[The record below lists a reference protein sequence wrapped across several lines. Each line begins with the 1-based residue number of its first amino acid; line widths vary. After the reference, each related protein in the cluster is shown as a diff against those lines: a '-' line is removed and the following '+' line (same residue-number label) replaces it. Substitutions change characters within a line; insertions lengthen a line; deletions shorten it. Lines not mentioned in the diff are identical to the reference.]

1 MKWHFTFEREA
12 KLMLLLGLLAAVP
25 ILLAM
30 LVPGVVRA
38 LGW

>member
-12 KLMLLLGLLAAVP
+12 KLMLLLGLLGATP
-25 ILLAM
+25 ILFGI
-30 LVPGVVRA
+30 LVPRILRA